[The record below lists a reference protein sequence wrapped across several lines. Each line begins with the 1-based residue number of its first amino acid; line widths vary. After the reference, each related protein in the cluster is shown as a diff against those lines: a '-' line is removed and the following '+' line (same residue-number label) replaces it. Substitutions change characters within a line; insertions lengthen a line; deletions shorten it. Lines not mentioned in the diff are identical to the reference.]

1 MVVHLTE
8 RGKAGAGRY
17 MLDSAR
23 KKKKKPVG
31 FQTQ

>member
-23 KKKKKPVG
+23 KKKKTVG